1 MSQNLCICT
10 HAPSLG
16 EIIQLCVQH
25 VGLQL
30 EKGGPQ
36 SSLASPP
43 TSHTPHQLSLHIPTT
58 VSGYRNTQHLSEAEQ
73 IY

>member
-1 MSQNLCICT
+1 MLF
-10 HAPSLG
+10 HLG

-36 SSLASPP
+36 SILASPP
-43 TSHTPHQLSLHIPTT
+43 TSHTPHQLSLHTPTT
-58 VSGYRNTQHLSEAEQ
+58 VSGYRNT
-73 IY
+73 